1 MNEEELLAEL
11 EDILRNTPSR
21 QTIFQETDEN
31 YSWFGRAA
39 AALEAWDMAKG
50 IIARIQIDNIQN
62 PMGLISEGGLRKTL
76 TTLHQ
81 ARHQLRM
88 KTTGPLSVSV
98 STGEIFDY
106 FDEIRKILETANSD
120 VLFVDPYLDAE
131 FVSRYLP
138 NIKSGVSIRL
148 LARERLQTLLPSVN
162 AYRVQSQQLIEV
174 RSAPGFHDRYI
185 FVDRNS
191 CYQSGASFKDGAK
204 KSPTTVT
211 QITDAFTAMHSTYE
225 DMWSNAKHEL

>member
-21 QTIFQETDEN
+21 QTISHETDEN
-31 YSWFGRAA
+31 YSWFGRVA
-39 AALEAWDMAKG
+39 AALEAWDMVKG
-50 IIARIQIDNIQN
+50 RMARIEIDNIQN
-62 PMGLISEGGLRKTL
+62 PMSRISEDGLRKTL

-98 STGEIFDY
+98 STGKIFDY
-106 FDEIRKILETANSD
+106 FDEIRKILETANND

>member
-21 QTIFQETDEN
+21 QTISHETDEN

-39 AALEAWDMAKG
+39 AALEAWDMVKG
-50 IIARIQIDNIQN
+50 IMARIEIDNIQN
-62 PMGLISEGGLRKTL
+62 PMSRISEDGLRKTL

-98 STGEIFDY
+98 STGKIFDY
-106 FDEIRKILETANSD
+106 FDEIRKILETANND

>member
-1 MNEEELLAEL
+1 MNDEELLAEL

-21 QTIFQETDEN
+21 KTIFQETDEN

-39 AALEAWDMAKG
+39 AALEAWDWPKG
-50 IIARIQIDNIQN
+50 IMARIEIDNIQN
-62 PMGLISEGGLRKTL
+62 PMTRISEDGLRRTL

-98 STGEIFDY
+98 STGKIFDY
-106 FDEIRKILETANSD
+106 FDEIRKILETANND

-225 DMWSNAKHEL
+225 DIWSNAKHEL

>member
-21 QTIFQETDEN
+21 QTISHETDEN

-39 AALEAWDMAKG
+39 AALEAWDMVKG
-50 IIARIQIDNIQN
+50 MMARIEIDNIQN
-62 PMGLISEGGLRKTL
+62 PMSRISEDGLRKTL

-98 STGEIFDY
+98 STGKIFDY
-106 FDEIRKILETANSD
+106 FDEIRKILETANND

>member
-21 QTIFQETDEN
+21 QTISHETDEN
-31 YSWFGRAA
+31 YSWFGRTA
-39 AALEAWDMAKG
+39 AALEAWDMVKG
-50 IIARIQIDNIQN
+50 TMARIEIDNIQN
-62 PMGLISEGGLRKTL
+62 PMSRISEDGLRKTL

-98 STGEIFDY
+98 STGKIFDY
-106 FDEIRKILETANSD
+106 FDEIRKILETANND

-225 DMWSNAKHEL
+225 DIWSNAKHEF

>member
-21 QTIFQETDEN
+21 QTISHETDEN

-39 AALEAWDMAKG
+39 AALEAWDMVKG
-50 IIARIQIDNIQN
+50 TMARIEIDNIQN
-62 PMGLISEGGLRKTL
+62 PMSRISEDGLRKTL

-98 STGEIFDY
+98 STGKIFDY
-106 FDEIRKILETANSD
+106 FDEIRKILETANND

-225 DMWSNAKHEL
+225 DIWSNAKHEF